1 MFPPET
7 PFYQRF
13 YHQYKSVRKLAEL
26 LHVSKSALHRCSHE
40 EQSIPLALR
49 ARLYEVLNEEELIQI
64 LGGRTSK
71 RYGLVDSEGRLNKAV
86 ALALLAA
93 MMQGNAVKEEVL
105 SFLLKYYKKELQ
117 ERLVEVLPRIELR

>member
-1 MFPPET
+1 M
-7 PFYQRF
+7 
-13 YHQYKSVRKLAEL
+13 
-26 LHVSKSALHRCSHE
+26 SKSALHRCSHE